1 MRREIMKNKKI
12 TTSLLLVASIMIWGT
27 IAWRVSKAIRKEDAP
42 IEKSQPRTFVNKPDS
57 AVFLLNYDD
66 PFLKKP
72 PGNSLQTGKESKVDQ
87 DNPTTNFSPPEPDVV
102 QGPAFK
108 FKGMLKAG
116 KITYGLLVF
125 EGETI
130 MARTKGKVGD
140 FYIVRITADKLVV
153 RRQGLDMELFA
164 E

>member
-72 PGNSLQTGKESKVDQ
+72 PGNSLQTGEEPKVDQ
-87 DNPTTNFSPPEPDVV
+87 DNPATNFSPPEPDVV

-130 MARTKGKVGD
+130 MARTKEKVGD